1 MMGIDLHDKKFL
13 VMGVANK
20 RSLGWA
26 IADRLHAAGAQ
37 LAFSYQA
44 ERLQDELEKLT
55 AEQPDRLLFQ
65 CDVSREEELARM
77 FAEIREPI
85 TITDDLPGHQLL
97 TPPHIENTNV
107 RPKSRSVPLHL
118 SE

>member
-1 MMGIDLHDKKFL
+1 MIGIDLRDKKFL

-26 IADRLHAAGAQ
+26 IADKLHAAGAR

-44 ERLQDELEKLT
+44 ARLQDELDRLT
-55 AEQPDRLLFQ
+55 AD
-65 CDVSREEELARM
+65 
-77 FAEIREPI
+77 
-85 TITDDLPGHQLL
+85 H
-97 TPPHIENTNV
+97 
-107 RPKSRSVPLHL
+107 